1 MGAKYIAYLDILG
14 FKNWMS
20 MNDIY
25 DADKYLTD
33 YSATFKEVWESEDT
47 SGMNCYMVSDCS
59 VLYTDDIDKGKLKKL
74 LNVVVKASQTLFL
87 KNDILVRG
95 AICKG
100 DFETIDHGAEGENIK
115 IQIFTGEAYI
125 DAYTLEDKIKVA
137 GIMVSEEVKKDIDH
151 HVKDIKTV
159 TVKNGELIRTFSI
172 EYLLR
177 QEVLERFI
185 GRAIEARWIAH
196 YHNTLYAALYNN
208 SKAKGIFDK
217 VIDQIEALDNKGQG
231 TKEFLLKAFEEDVE
245 DNYKGQLSTYLR
257 EKILMSKKLLL
268 DNNGNYDQ

>member
-100 DFETIDHGAEGENIK
+100 DFETIDHGTNGN
-115 IQIFTGEAYI
+115 GV
-125 DAYTLEDKIKVA
+125 LL
-137 GIMVSEEVKKDIDH
+137 GI
-151 HVKDIKTV
+151 
-159 TVKNGELIRTFSI
+159 L
-172 EYLLR
+172 
-177 QEVLERFI
+177 
-185 GRAIEARWIAH
+185 IAH
-196 YHNTLYAALYNN
+196 
-208 SKAKGIFDK
+208 G
-217 VIDQIEALDNKGQG
+217 
-231 TKEFLLKAFEEDVE
+231 
-245 DNYKGQLSTYLR
+245 
-257 EKILMSKKLLL
+257 KICLTMRF
-268 DNNGNYDQ
+268 